1 MAADSTVLAVDNIL
15 VVGAGESDETVF
27 RIVSAVYGHLDELQ
41 RTNAIAQQI
50 NPEQSLKL
58 PIPLHPGAARYFERR

>member
-1 MAADSTVLAVDNIL
+1 M
-15 VVGAGESDETVF
+15 F